1 MNMKNDFVDV
11 FRRSSVVTDS
21 RLSELRIEIQNQIN
35 ERNLIEIKLEEASRE
50 PGIEVYVAFL

>member
-50 PGIEVYVAFL
+50 PGIEIYAAFL